1 MYTIIHLMTQKYKDV
16 PIEDTKLRFRPSLAV
31 DGVVFALFD
40 TDESDEKFYSG
51 EAHVLLVKRNAIE
64 SKGKR
69 KGKARPDLG
78 YWALPGGFV
87 RSQETLEQ
95 AVIRELAEET
105 LFPTNEFLNA
115 HKKNTVGL
123 QQVKTYSEPK
133 RDSWNFDK
141 DVKPGEHRR
150 TISTSFLATVPN
162 FMFTRNLAYKNYYL
176 KNNKLLHVDMD
187 VVLPFSGIDVDNEL
201 SYKFGEDY
209 DTDKLAAQAWAI
221 VDKQKEPNKFLKEN
235 MSLNI
240 ENVSNSGPIFIPEKG
255 PVGERKISVGNSYL
269 GDAKE
274 AAFFPIKEVLEG
286 KIEKGR
292 LAFDHD
298 QILKD
303 ALNQFTESLAF
314 SPIAL
319 DLCDEEFTI
328 SDVRGV
334 YQAFWDLTY
343 GVSEIDLGNFQNK
356 MLKLADIEGKNVFIP
371 TKKKRQMDRYKYNA
385 KGEIIKVK
393 GGPALLYKKNK
404 NLKNFNL
411 AIVPPKKR

>member
-1 MYTIIHLMTQKYKDV
+1 
-16 PIEDTKLRFRPSLAV
+16 
-31 DGVVFALFD
+31 
-40 TDESDEKFYSG
+40 
-51 EAHVLLVKRNAIE
+51 
-64 SKGKR
+64 
-69 KGKARPDLG
+69 
-78 YWALPGGFV
+78 
-87 RSQETLEQ
+87 
-95 AVIRELAEET
+95 
-105 LFPTNEFLNA
+105 
-115 HKKNTVGL
+115 
-123 QQVKTYSEPK
+123 
-133 RDSWNFDK
+133 
-141 DVKPGEHRR
+141 
-150 TISTSFLATVPN
+150 
-162 FMFTRNLAYKNYYL
+162 
-176 KNNKLLHVDMD
+176 MD
-187 VVLPFSGIDVDNEL
+187 VVLPFSGIDVGNEL
-201 SYKFGEDY
+201 SYKFEEDY

-221 VDKQKEPNKFLKEN
+221 VDRQKEPNKFLKEN

-356 MLKLADIEGKNVFIP
+356 MLKLADIKGKNVFIP

>member
-1 MYTIIHLMTQKYKDV
+1 M
-16 PIEDTKLRFRPSLAV
+16 
-31 DGVVFALFD
+31 
-40 TDESDEKFYSG
+40 
-51 EAHVLLVKRNAIE
+51 
-64 SKGKR
+64 
-69 KGKARPDLG
+69 
-78 YWALPGGFV
+78 

-95 AVIRELAEET
+95 AVVRELAEET

-115 HKKNTVGL
+115 HKKNIVGL
-123 QQVKTYSEPK
+123 RQVKTYSEPK

-162 FMFTRNLAYKNYYL
+162 FLFTRNLAYKHYYL

-187 VVLPFSGIDVDNEL
+187 AVLPFSGIDVGNEL

-221 VDKQKEPNKFLKEN
+221 VDRQKEPNKFLKEN

-274 AAFFPIKEVLEG
+274 AAFFPVKEVLEG

>member
-16 PIEDTKLRFRPSLAV
+16 PVEDTKLRFRPSLAV

-87 RSQETLEQ
+87 RSQETLED

-115 HKKNTVGL
+115 HKKNIVGL
-123 QQVKTYSEPK
+123 RQVKTYSEPK

-150 TISTSFLATVPN
+150 TISASFLATVPN
-162 FMFTRNLAYKNYYL
+162 FMFTRNLAYKDYYL

-187 VVLPFSGIDVDNEL
+187 VVLPFSGIDVENEF
-201 SYKFGEDY
+201 SYKLGEDY
-209 DTDKLAAQAWAI
+209 DADKLAAQAWDI

-240 ENVSNSGPIFIPEKG
+240 ENVSKSGPIFIPEKG
-255 PVGERKISVGNSYL
+255 PVGERKISIGNSYL

-343 GVSEIDLGNFQNK
+343 GVSDIDLGNFQNK